1 MGAGLKARNLL
12 RKKYPLIISDERVS
26 LSHLNLMTLREIGG
40 FSFVGRHLKSGQLRS
55 PAPEVPQAQIYQTVI

>member
-26 LSHLNLMTLREIGG
+26 LSHLNLMTLRETGA
-40 FSFVGRHLKSGQLRS
+40 FF
-55 PAPEVPQAQIYQTVI
+55 IYCEKEAHYEQE

>member
-26 LSHLNLMTLREIGG
+26 LSHLNLMTLGLVPEF
-40 FSFVGRHLKSGQLRS
+40 FSIPAICIKSRIMQHGK
-55 PAPEVPQAQIYQTVI
+55 PAVYLQKTFAA